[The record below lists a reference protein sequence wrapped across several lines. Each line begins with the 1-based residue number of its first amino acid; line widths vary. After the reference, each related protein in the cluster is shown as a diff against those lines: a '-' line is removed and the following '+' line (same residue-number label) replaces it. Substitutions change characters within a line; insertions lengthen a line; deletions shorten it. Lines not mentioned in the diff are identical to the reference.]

1 MVSGNVSRIREY
13 RIEIDRVR
21 CGLGFYFMLMHS
33 LTQKVS
39 IVAYA
44 YKAVSYKNC
53 MLALVRACPLKLLT
67 VSDKDQ

>member
-1 MVSGNVSRIREY
+1 
-13 RIEIDRVR
+13 
-21 CGLGFYFMLMHS
+21 MLMHS

-53 MLALVRACPLKLLT
+53 MLALVRACSLKLLA
-67 VSDKDQ
+67 VLDKDQ